1 MMKTIEAIAVMA
13 IPAHHIAAPGI
24 VPHTVTAVVRHMVVT
39 AGAAADVAGVEEDA
53 AAINFKSMYYF

>member
-1 MMKTIEAIAVMA
+1 METIEAIAIVA

-39 AGAAADVAGVEEDA
+39 ADAAADVAVVEEDA
-53 AAINFKSMYYF
+53 VGINFKSMYYF